1 MADGTQRGIALDACE
16 NLANPWMQ
24 LAISETV
31 ESFCKH
37 QVAGDIECG
46 EVEPGSD
53 IHVLALV
60 SQVS

>member
-1 MADGTQRGIALDACE
+1 MADGAQCGIRPDVFE
-16 NLANPWMQ
+16 NHPNPWMQ
-24 LAISETV
+24 LAILETV
-31 ESFCKH
+31 EGFCEH

>member
-1 MADGTQRGIALDACE
+1 
-16 NLANPWMQ
+16 MQ
-24 LAISETV
+24 LAILETV
-31 ESFCKH
+31 EGFCEH